1 MCSTPAALTPE
12 HSRNKNRYA
21 NVTDRLFE
29 FLSSFPRLDEMPGPF
44 GCNDKNLE
52 KEAAIGL
59 PGLVKCRPASL
70 QDLVCRRKPD
80 ELADA
85 TVIDHVRKPRAAP
98 HSRCENSP
106 MELPDREICYRALQS
121 RDARFDGLL
130 FVGVTSTGIYCRP
143 VCPARTPQFRNC
155 RFFGSAAAAQEAGF
169 RPCLRCRPETAPDLA
184 SWRGTSNTVSRALAL
199 ITDGALDTEDA
210 TVEKLAQRLGLGERQ
225 LRRLFMQH
233 LGASPNA
240 VAQTRR
246 VLFAKHLIHE
256 TRMPMTEIAL
266 AAGFG
271 SVRRFNEIFRDLFQR
286 PPSALRRKTSATRAE
301 PGAGVTLRLRYR
313 APYDWE
319 SMLEYLKARAIPGVE
334 VVENKT
340 YQRTVEI
347 DDFMGSVEVEHL
359 AGQQSLGVTIRFPR
373 VSCFPAIVTRVRRV
387 FDLGADIE
395 TIDAHL
401 SRDPL
406 LAPLVAQRPGLRAPG
421 GWDGFELAVRAI
433 LGQQVS
439 VAAARILAGQLVAL
453 HGVRVPDSQI
463 GHPKLTHVFPT
474 AKHLASVETLGLG
487 MPVVRQ
493 SSLKMLANAAA
504 ADPNL
509 FRPFGTIEE
518 AIARLCTIPGVGEW
532 TAHYIALRALRETDA
547 FPAADIGLLRGA
559 AIVDGKRPTSAG
571 LLNRAESW
579 RPWRAY
585 AAQHLWAA
593 DAALATHSRRAHA

>member
-1 MCSTPAALTPE
+1 
-12 HSRNKNRYA
+12 
-21 NVTDRLFE
+21 
-29 FLSSFPRLDEMPGPF
+29 
-44 GCNDKNLE
+44 
-52 KEAAIGL
+52 
-59 PGLVKCRPASL
+59 
-70 QDLVCRRKPD
+70 
-80 ELADA
+80 
-85 TVIDHVRKPRAAP
+85 
-98 HSRCENSP
+98 

-130 FVGVTSTGIYCRP
+130 FVGVSSTGIYCRP
-143 VCPARTPQFRNC
+143 VCPARTPKFEHC

-199 ITDGALDTEDA
+199 ITDGALDGEA
-210 TVEKLAQRLGLGERQ
+210 GSVENLAERLGVGDRQ

-233 LGASPNA
+233 LGASPTA

-271 SVRRFNEIFRDLFQR
+271 SVRRFNEIFRDLFHR
-286 PPSALRRKTSATRAE
+286 PPSVLRRKNSPNPAARE
-301 PGAGVTLRLRYR
+301 AGVTLRLRYR
-313 APYDWE
+313 PPYDWE
-319 SMLEYLKARAIPGVE
+319 SMLGYLQARAIPGIE
-334 VVENKT
+334 IVENGV

-347 DDFMGSVEVEHL
+347 DGFMGSVEVRHL
-359 AGQQSLGVTIRFPR
+359 PKHHSLEVTIRFPQ
-373 VSCFPAIVTRVRRV
+373 VSFLPAIVTRVRRV
-387 FDLGADIE
+387 FDLGADID

-401 SRDPL
+401 ARDPL
-406 LAPLVAQRPGLRAPG
+406 LAPLVAQRPGLRSPG

-439 VAAARILAGQLVAL
+439 VAAARVLAGKLVAL
-453 HGVRVPDSQI
+453 HGCRVPMDQAC
-463 GHPKLTHVFPT
+463 HPKLTHVFPT
-474 AKHLASVETLGLG
+474 AKHLAAVEAIGLG
-487 MPVVRQ
+487 MPAGRQ
-493 SSLKMLANAAA
+493 SSLKMLAKAAA
-504 ADPNL
+504 ADSNL

-532 TAHYIALRALRETDA
+532 TAQYIALRALRETDA

-559 AIVDGKRPTSAG
+559 AIVDGKRPTSAS

-593 DAALATHSRRAHA
+593 DAAAMANPSTVNA